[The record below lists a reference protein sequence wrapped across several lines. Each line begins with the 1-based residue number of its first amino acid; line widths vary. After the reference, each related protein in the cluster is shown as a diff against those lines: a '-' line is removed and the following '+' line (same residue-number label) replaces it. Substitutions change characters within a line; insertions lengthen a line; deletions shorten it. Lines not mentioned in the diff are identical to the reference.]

1 MNFKAG
7 TLETHSTFLM
17 LDILINSGGRGGHFL
32 VENPLLE
39 LVVLK
44 HTHTHTAIIITVN
57 NGKAESVTL
66 TMHLAASAGTLVFP
80 TISSSKWNPAS
91 SWLAASSL

>member
-44 HTHTHTAIIITVN
+44 HTHTHTQPL
-57 NGKAESVTL
+57 S
-66 TMHLAASAGTLVFP
+66 
-80 TISSSKWNPAS
+80 
-91 SWLAASSL
+91 